1 MTAPFFARAI
11 TEDYRGR
18 IALVSSF
25 GAESAVLLHL
35 VASVDPTIPVL
46 FIDTEK
52 LFGET
57 LRYRDRLVQRLG
69 LTDLRVIKPDP
80 IKINAADP
88 DGALWRRNPDLCC
101 RLRKVE
107 PLARAL
113 KDFDAW
119 INGRKRYQS
128 NERNAIP
135 PVETVDGKIK
145 INPLF
150 DWTKQDIETYFE
162 TYDLER
168 HPLVADGYRSIGC
181 MPCTDRVRD
190 GEDDRAGRWRSAE
203 KTECGIH
210 LSGMMGDG
218 I

>member
-1 MTAPFFARAI
+1 MSAPFLARAI
-11 TEDYRGR
+11 REDYSGR

-25 GAESAVLLHL
+25 GAESAVLLHM
-35 VASVDPTIPVL
+35 VASVDPGVPVI
-46 FIDTEK
+46 FVDTEK

-57 LRYRDRLVQRLG
+57 LRYRDRMADRLG
-69 LTDLRVIKPDP
+69 LTDLRIVKPDP
-80 IKINAADP
+80 IAIAAADS
-88 DGALWRRNPDLCC
+88 DGALWRRDPNLCC
-101 RLRKVE
+101 RLRKVQ

-128 NERNAIP
+128 DSRDAIP
-135 PVETVDGKIK
+135 PIETVDGKIK

-150 DWTKQDIETYFE
+150 DWTKQDLEDYFE
-162 TYDLER
+162 TYGLER
-168 HPLVADGYRSIGC
+168 HPLVEDGYRSIGC
-181 MPCTDRVRD
+181 MPCTDRVAP
-190 GEDDRAGRWRSAE
+190 GEDDRAGRWRSQE

-210 LSGMMGDG
+210 LAGVMGDG